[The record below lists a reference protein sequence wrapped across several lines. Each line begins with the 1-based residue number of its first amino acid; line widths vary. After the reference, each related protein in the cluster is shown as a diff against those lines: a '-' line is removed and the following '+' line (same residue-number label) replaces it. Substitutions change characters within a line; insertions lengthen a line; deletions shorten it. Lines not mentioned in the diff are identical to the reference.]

1 MTPLVPKTL
10 GFPLEA
16 PSKNK
21 AAETEHINFSFKASS
36 IPQNFQCKD
45 LDGFRNCNLFP
56 ETIEAEPIL
65 DGAKREAD
73 GAEREAVEQPVDSVN
88 HFLEICTAS

>member
-1 MTPLVPKTL
+1 MTPPTPETR

-21 AAETEHINFSFKASS
+21 AVETEHISFSFKASS
-36 IPQNFQCKD
+36 VPQNFQCND

-56 ETIEAEPIL
+56 ETIDAEPIL
-65 DGAKREAD
+65 NGAKRETD
-73 GAEREAVEQPVDSVN
+73 GAEREAVEQKSHQILKTNKV
-88 HFLEICTAS
+88 